1 MSYQTW
7 HNYGY
12 GICTDEINTNME
24 RLQELIA
31 MAPNFKKDFNE
42 AVEEWKQGENIMPS
56 LGDIDEIL
64 TDMDLFYGIAS
75 VLSVVIEEV
84 EGIRLVACDD
94 YNCLNYVMLPAWLPW
109 DYNAKELKMTEE
121 SVEDLFRKY
130 INILTD
136 KQVTIDFQAVENG
149 G

>member
-12 GICTDEINTNME
+12 GICVDDINTNTE
-24 RLQELIA
+24 QLQKLIA
-31 MAPNFKKDFNE
+31 MAPNFEKEFNE
-42 AVEEWKQGENIMPS
+42 AIEEWKQGEDIVPS
-56 LGDIDEIL
+56 LDDVYEIL
-64 TDMDLFYGIAS
+64 TDMDLYYGIAS

-94 YNCLNYVMLPAWLPW
+94 YNCLQYVMFPQWFPW

-121 SVEDLFRKY
+121 SVEELFRKY
-130 INILTD
+130 VNILTD
-136 KQVTIDFQAVENG
+136 ESIVIDFQAVENG

>member
-12 GICTDEINTNME
+12 GICVDDINTNTE
-24 RLQELIA
+24 QLQKLIA
-31 MAPNFKKDFNE
+31 MAPNFEKEFNE
-42 AVEEWKQGENIMPS
+42 AIEEWKQGEDIVPS
-56 LGDIDEIL
+56 LDDVYEIL
-64 TDMDLFYGIAS
+64 TDMDLYYGIAS

-94 YNCLNYVMLPAWLPW
+94 YNCLQYVIFSQWFPW

-121 SVEDLFRKY
+121 SVEELFRKY
-130 INILTD
+130 VNILTD
-136 KQVTIDFQAVENG
+136 KSIAIDFQAVENG